1 MDYDLIVIGGG
12 SGGLTAAI
20 MAGEIGAKVLLVD
33 RESLGGDCLH
43 WGCVPSKALIASARM
58 AHQAR
63 HARDFG
69 VHVGE
74 VSVDFGAVMARLRR
88 VQAFI
93 GDGESPA
100 ALEKH
105 GVEVAFGGARFIDAN
120 TIVIGSE
127 RGDPEPSEV
136 EDRTVTAKRFVIAT
150 GSHASPP
157 PIEGLEEVGY
167 WDHVGLFESNALPKR
182 VVVVG
187 AGPIGVEMGQ
197 ALSRLGSEVTLV
209 QRGSHVLH
217 REEPAVSELIASVLV
232 EEGITLHLSCQPTK
246 VSRVGDEKHVKV
258 KDADGE
264 RTLVC
269 DEILIAVG
277 RRANVASLGLDAAG
291 VRVGERGIVVDDAL
305 RTSQSHIYAVGDV
318 NGGPQFTHWAEHEAR
333 IATRNALFAGTS
345 KRDASRIPWCTFC
358 DPEVARVGLTEAEA
372 RGEHDDVHVH
382 EVPFSHVDRAVCEG
396 HTRGFTKV
404 VVDGKDRI
412 LGVHIVGPE
421 AGEVLT
427 EWVLAM
433 DHGIGLEE
441 LGGTI
446 HVYPTLSRANRRVA
460 DERFFHHGIGKW
472 TKKLFGQF
480 EGRHGD

>member
-43 WGCVPSKALIASARM
+43 WGCVPSKALIASARR

-63 HARDFG
+63 HASDFG
-69 VHVGE
+69 VKVGD
-74 VSVDFGAVMARLRR
+74 VTIDFAAVMVRLRR

-105 GVEVAFGGARFIDAN
+105 GVDIAFGGARFVDAN
-120 TIVIGSE
+120 TITVGSE
-127 RGDPEPSEV
+127 AEE
-136 EDRTVTAKRFVIAT
+136 RTCTAKRFVIAT

-157 PIEGLEEVGY
+157 PIEGLEEAGF
-167 WDHVGLFESNALPKR
+167 WDHVRLFESNALPAR
-182 VVVVG
+182 LVVVG

-197 ALSRLGSEVTLV
+197 ALARLGSEVTIL

-217 REEPAVSELIASVLV
+217 REEPAVSELIAAALR
-232 EEGITLHLSCQPTK
+232 EEGITLHLSCEPTR
-246 VSRVGDEKHVKV
+246 VSKVGDEKHVV
-258 KDADGE
+258 VRDAEGE

-269 DEILIAVG
+269 DEILVAVG
-277 RRANVASLGLDAAG
+277 RRPNVASLNLEAAG
-291 VRVGERGIVVDDAL
+291 VEVSERGVVVDDAL
-305 RTSQSHIYAVGDV
+305 RTCQPHIYAVGDV

-333 IATRNALFAGTS
+333 VATRNALFAGTS
-345 KRDASRIPWCTFC
+345 KRDATRIPWCTFC

-372 RGEHDDVHVH
+372 RAQHEDVHVH
-382 EVPFSHVDRAVCEG
+382 EVAFEHVDRAVCEG

-421 AGEVLT
+421 AGEILT

-433 DHGIGLEE
+433 DHGISLEE
-441 LGGTI
+441 LGSSI
-446 HVYPTLSRANRRVA
+446 HLYPALSRVNRRVA

-480 EGRHGD
+480 EGRQ